1 MFQYTVV
8 KETLEHCEIG
18 PYTGYGIRTLE
29 VSSSGSE
36 EVAFVSDVSCEQAFV
51 EQLAA
56 LCTRLQLY
64 PCHLLS
70 LIHISEPT
78 RH

>member
-1 MFQYTVV
+1 MPRIHFPFEGRSVKPVSYTHLAM
-8 KETLEHCEIG
+8 K
-18 PYTGYGIRTLE
+18 

-56 LCTRLQLY
+56 LCTQLQLY
-64 PCHLLS
+64 PCHLYDVVLDA
-70 LIHISEPT
+70 IS
-78 RH
+78 

>member
-8 KETLEHCEIG
+8 KEALKDCEIG
-18 PYTGYGIRTLE
+18 PYTGYGIRVIE
-29 VSSSGSE
+29 VSSCGSE
-36 EVAFVSDVSCEQAFV
+36 EVAFVSDVSCERGVV

-64 PCHLLS
+64 PCHLYDVVLDA
-70 LIHISEPT
+70 IS
-78 RH
+78 